1 MEQTVSKKEFKGFS
15 GNELKVFAIIAMLM
29 DHLASTIWPGYH
41 KDWWLLAIHLFG
53 RLAAP
58 TMWFMIAEGYRY
70 TRNFKKYLARLFIFA
85 VLAHFAYNFCF
96 GISLIP
102 FRDSLLN
109 QTSVIWPL
117 FLAAVGLYI
126 FDDEKRSFPLK
137 NWQKTALLLVLCVL
151 AFPSDWSCF
160 PVLCTLHIYQN
171 RGNLKKQVL
180 GMLAYISMYVL
191 VWCLCIDVVYGLLQ
205 FGIII
210 VWPFMHFYN
219 GTRGKAKWMKWFFYV
234 FYVGHLILCGF
245 LRLALHGNE
254 GTIIGG

>member
-1 MEQTVSKKEFKGFS
+1 MDQIITKKEFKGFS
-15 GNELKVFAIIAMLM
+15 GNELKVFAIIAMCM
-29 DHLASTIWPGYH
+29 DHLAST
-41 KDWWLLAIHLFG
+41 
-53 RLAAP
+53 
-58 TMWFMIAEGYRY
+58 
-70 TRNFKKYLARLFIFA
+70 
-85 VLAHFAYNFCF
+85 
-96 GISLIP
+96 
-102 FRDSLLN
+102 
-109 QTSVIWPL
+109 IWPL

-137 NWQKTALLLVLCVL
+137 NWQKIALLLVLCVL

-191 VWCLCIDVVYGLLQ
+191 VWCLCIDMVYGLLQ

-219 GTRGKAKWMKWFFYV
+219 GTRGRAKWMKWFF
-234 FYVGHLILCGF
+234 LCILCRSPRSV
-245 LRLALHGNE
+245 RLFTACPAWKCGNDHWRLKCRE
-254 GTIIGG
+254 NRLSAH

>member
-126 FDDEKRSFPLK
+126 FDDAKRSFPLK

-171 RGNLKKQVL
+171 RGNLPIFPCMYWCGVCVSMWFMVCCNSVL
-180 GMLAYISMYVL
+180 LLCGL
-191 VWCLCIDVVYGLLQ
+191 LCISTMEQEVKQSG
-205 FGIII
+205 
-210 VWPFMHFYN
+210 
-219 GTRGKAKWMKWFFYV
+219 
-234 FYVGHLILCGF
+234 
-245 LRLALHGNE
+245 
-254 GTIIGG
+254 

>member
-1 MEQTVSKKEFKGFS
+1 MKKAALNS
-15 GNELKVFAIIAMLM
+15 NQLKLIAIAAMTL
-29 DHLASTIWPGYH
+29 DHLVWTICPGYSRV
-41 KDWWLLAIHLFG
+41 WWVLLAHIIG
-53 RLAAP
+53 RLTAP
-58 TMWFMIAEGYRY
+58 IMWYFIAEGYHY
-70 TRNFKKYLARLFIFA
+70 THDVKKYAGRLFL
-85 VLAHFAYNFCF
+85 LALISHFAYNFCF
-96 GISLIP
+96 GISIIP

-126 FDDEKRSFPLK
+126 FDDAKRSFPLK

-171 RGNLKKQVL
+171 RGNLKKQVI
-180 GMLAYISMYVL
+180 GILAYISMYVL

-245 LRLALHGNE
+245 LRLALHGNV